1 MTTPLFLLREVELG
15 LSVFD
20 LSLQTIGIVNNMFIE
35 KNNDEYEYK

>member
-1 MTTPLFLLREVELG
+1 MTTPLFLLREVKLG